1 MREALA
7 ETGGSTAQPLP
18 RGAVEAEGGPFLFHL
33 AARRRSSSVVSPVI
47 NNVTTYCRASIKTVL
62 LQ

>member
-18 RGAVEAEGGPFLFHL
+18 RGAVEAGGGAFSISLSCPAAKSAHHQVLFHPL
-33 AARRRSSSVVSPVI
+33 LIMIQHIAE
-47 NNVTTYCRASIKTVL
+47 RA
-62 LQ
+62 